1 MTLTLHCCTS
11 RNRRHK
17 EERDKM
23 KTQKVDTVK
32 TVQEYNGKNVET
44 ETNQYF

>member
-1 MTLTLHCCTS
+1 MTLTLHCCTA
-11 RNRRHK
+11 RNCRNK
-17 EERDKM
+17 ERDKM

-32 TVQEYNGKNVET
+32 TVQEYNRKIVKT